1 VTYPTPSHQHRQTV
15 REIARFKTPE
25 IVEYAREVRP
35 ASGDIPTLSGFA
47 SPWNAASVDFE
58 GPFACFG
65 KASQSRNP
73 NGILAVFRNPD
84 ADARSIRE

>member
-1 VTYPTPSHQHRQTV
+1 V
-15 REIARFKTPE
+15 RE
-25 IVEYAREVRP
+25 VWL
-35 ASGDIPTLSGFA
+35 ASADIPTLSGFA
-47 SPWNAASVDFE
+47 SPWNAAFVDFE